1 MRESGASVVG
11 KQVLGPERNDSDAT
25 ITGFVLQ
32 QHLPSLLIFLSY
44 KIPSM
49 RFAALGLI
57 GTLLRQGKLIL
68 SFLFYFAFNLHSCLY
83 HIAILKTHDK
93 LYKHKKKTFLI
104 LLYFDLPQTRVGPI
118 RKRCC
123 SVINEREWCKC
134 CRKTSSRSGEK

>member
-57 GTLLRQGKLIL
+57 GTLLRQGKRIL
-68 SFLFYFAFNLHSCLY
+68 SFLFYF
-83 HIAILKTHDK
+83 ILFHFYFI
-93 LYKHKKKTFLI
+93 LFYFILFISSFLLSSSSFFIPISI
-104 LLYFDLPQTRVGPI
+104 LFI
-118 RKRCC
+118 
-123 SVINEREWCKC
+123 
-134 CRKTSSRSGEK
+134 

>member
-68 SFLFYFAFNLHSCLY
+68 SFLFYFISFLFHFILFHFIYIFIFTLIIIIFYSNFNSFHLVV
-83 HIAILKTHDK
+83 ILFYFK
-93 LYKHKKKTFLI
+93 LVFR
-104 LLYFDLPQTRVGPI
+104 FEV
-118 RKRCC
+118 
-123 SVINEREWCKC
+123 
-134 CRKTSSRSGEK
+134 

>member
-68 SFLFYFAFNLHSCLY
+68 SFLFYLFYFILFYFILFYFILFYFISFYFISFYLYLHFYS
-83 HIAILKTHDK
+83 HH
-93 LYKHKKKTFLI
+93 HHFL
-104 LLYFDLPQTRVGPI
+104 FQFQFFFF
-118 RKRCC
+118 
-123 SVINEREWCKC
+123 
-134 CRKTSSRSGEK
+134 SRNIVLF

>member
-57 GTLLRQGKLIL
+57 GTLLRQGKRIL
-68 SFLFYFAFNLHSCLY
+68 SFLFYFISFLFHFILFHFIYIFIFTLIIIIFYSNFNSFHLVV
-83 HIAILKTHDK
+83 ILFYFK
-93 LYKHKKKTFLI
+93 LVFR
-104 LLYFDLPQTRVGPI
+104 FEV
-118 RKRCC
+118 
-123 SVINEREWCKC
+123 
-134 CRKTSSRSGEK
+134 

>member
-68 SFLFYFAFNLHSCLY
+68 SFLFYFILFHFYFILFYFIFFISSFLLSSSSFVLH
-83 HIAILKTHDK
+83 H
-93 LYKHKKKTFLI
+93 FL
-104 LLYFDLPQTRVGPI
+104 FQFQFF
-118 RKRCC
+118 
-123 SVINEREWCKC
+123 SF
-134 CRKTSSRSGEK
+134 SRNIVLF